1 MEAARRRQHA
11 SHIARAALAGADA
24 GRCLRAFLAGVPPV
38 FSQSTGVFVAAAGK
52 AAPAMLEAFL
62 DRHGEQVAGGV
73 LASPGAVAAPPRM
86 TAFAAG
92 HPVPTAA
99 SQAAAEALLALARRL
114 DARDTLVVLLSG
126 GASALL
132 AAPAPP
138 LTLDDKVAVTR
149 ALLAR
154 GAPIDRLN
162 TVRRHLSAI
171 KGGWLAAATRAAL
184 VTLALSDVAA
194 PVEDDPATIGSGP
207 TVGDPTTWFD
217 VARAFEACG
226 LAPEELPARVRSRL
240 ADGLAGR
247 IADTPKPGDPV
258 FARSTFHVVGSRRN
272 AMAAAAAAAA
282 HAGFTVA
289 VIDAPVTGEARTAAP
304 QWLDQVLALAASRPR
319 PCCVV
324 SSGETTVRVVGSG
337 RGGRNQEFAL
347 AAAIHLAARGVAA
360 TVLALGTDGVDGPT
374 DAAGAVADETT
385 VSRAE
390 AAGAPAPAAVLAA
403 NDTYDFFER
412 IGDLLRTGP
421 TRTNVGDLYVAIV
434 P

>member
-1 MEAARRRQHA
+1 M
-11 SHIARAALAGADA
+11 
-24 GRCLRAFLAGVPPV
+24 V
-38 FSQSTGVFVAAAGK
+38 
-52 AAPAMLEAFL
+52 EAFL

-73 LASPGAVAAPPRM
+73 LASPGAAVAPPRM

-99 SQAAAEALLALARRL
+99 SQAAAEALLGLARQL
-114 DARDTLVVLLSG
+114 EAHDTLVVLLSG

-138 LTLDDKVAVTR
+138 LTLDDKIAVTR

-162 TVRRHLSAI
+162 AVRKHLSAI
-171 KGGWLAAATRAAL
+171 KGGRLAAATRATL

-207 TVGDPTTWFD
+207 TVADPTTWFD

-226 LAPEELPARVRSRL
+226 LASEELPPAVRSRL

-247 IADTPKPGDPV
+247 IAETPKPGDPV

-282 HAGFTVA
+282 REGFTVA
-289 VIDAPVTGEARTAAP
+289 VIDAPVTGEARTTAP
-304 QWLDQVLALAASRPR
+304 RWVDQVLALAASRPR

-324 SSGETTVRVVGSG
+324 SSGETTVRVVGGG

-385 VSRAE
+385 LPRAA
-390 AAGAPAPAAVLAA
+390 AAGAPDPAAVLAA

-412 IGDLLRTGP
+412 IGDLVRTGP
-421 TRTNVGDLYVAIV
+421 TRTNVGDLYVALV